1 MNAEVFALGAEM
13 VAGAVATFLAILL
26 WSRTRDVAWMLIVTG
41 TVVYYSTLV
50 FEALAILGTV
60 DLDAVMIGTVS
71 VGRTVIAVAPMTFFA
86 IAFAVMLA
94 RKIP

>member
-1 MNAEVFALGAEM
+1 MNAEVVALGAEM
-13 VAGAVATFLAILL
+13 VVGAVATFLAILL

-71 VGRTVIAVAPMTFFA
+71 VGRVVIAVAPMTLFA

-94 RKIP
+94 RKIT